1 MKYVIFQI
9 SGESFG
15 VDIQSAVSIE
25 KRLPITRVPLA
36 PDYLVGVINLRGEII
51 PIINPSALLKQDDG
65 GDLSNFHKVLI
76 VSREDYKI
84 GLLIG
89 NEVSIVDIDEHLIQR
104 DAVDLSESDKMYI
117 SGIIRHQ
124 ERIVNILNVE
134 KLTTPEKVMI

>member
-1 MKYVIFQI
+1 
-9 SGESFG
+9 
-15 VDIQSAVSIE
+15 
-25 KRLPITRVPLA
+25 
-36 PDYLVGVINLRGEII
+36 
-51 PIINPSALLKQDDG
+51 
-65 GDLSNFHKVLI
+65 
-76 VSREDYKI
+76 
-84 GLLIG
+84 LLIG